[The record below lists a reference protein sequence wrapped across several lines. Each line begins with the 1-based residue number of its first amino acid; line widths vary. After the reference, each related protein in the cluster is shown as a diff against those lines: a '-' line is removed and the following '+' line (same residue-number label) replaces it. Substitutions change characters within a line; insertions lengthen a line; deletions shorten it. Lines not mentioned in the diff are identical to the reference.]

1 MDLQKKKK
9 TIQALEVNN
18 YYTSLSIC
26 EPQLGRRG
34 LYPNISTKDTFAK
47 TRTIMNLLAY
57 ADGKIDLIELAN
69 LIDEDVNHLYPLVE
83 LLVDSELLKKTTH

>member
-1 MDLQKKKK
+1 
-9 TIQALEVNN
+9 
-18 YYTSLSIC
+18 
-26 EPQLGRRG
+26 
-34 LYPNISTKDTFAK
+34 
-47 TRTIMNLLAY
+47 MNLLAY